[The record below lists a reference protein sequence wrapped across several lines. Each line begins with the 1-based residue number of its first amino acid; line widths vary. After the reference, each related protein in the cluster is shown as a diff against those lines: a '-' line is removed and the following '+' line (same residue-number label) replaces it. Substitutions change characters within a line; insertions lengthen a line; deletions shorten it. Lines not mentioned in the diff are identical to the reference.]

1 MSLALPHGRWA
12 GPLRAFCRPL
22 HLLAPQLP
30 VHVQPSPS
38 RILRR
43 GGAGDIVG
51 EPAGTILLDD
61 AAAGEPA
68 GPLLLYDAAAS
79 VPAGPRLADKS
90 GQPVP
95 VMPAAV
101 DKLRLRSLI
110 RIRRFFGGFPCDGL
124 ARGSL
129 ARVGSTSSVSAIDSA
144 SAPAVPVLNAAA
156 VPATSDARCFCSSL
170 TLAAVSKG
178 GGHGTTT
185 TGTSQPIVKLPKP
198 ET

>member
-1 MSLALPHGRWA
+1 M
-12 GPLRAFCRPL
+12 
-22 HLLAPQLP
+22 
-30 VHVQPSPS
+30 
-38 RILRR
+38 
-43 GGAGDIVG
+43 
-51 EPAGTILLDD
+51 
-61 AAAGEPA
+61 
-68 GPLLLYDAAAS
+68 
-79 VPAGPRLADKS
+79 
-90 GQPVP
+90 P

-101 DKLRLRSLI
+101 DKLRLRSLS
-110 RIRRFFGGFPCDGL
+110 RIRRFFGGLPCDGL
-124 ARGSL
+124 ARGWL